1 MSPRSTEARHSAGA
15 QFFLFPKKIF
25 LMPPSVVPLCFSL
38 FVLFVVLFA
47 LMAVSRLFSLFFF
60 IPMVVF
66 GVVFFFKSQEA
77 TKKWAD
83 GTVGAVWV
91 ASVFAC
97 ARAQSDERPFAAR
110 KLSVLG
116 APFGRAWANEGAL
129 ENGTQSPFAAHYGA
143 SKQDPKSRR

>member
-60 IPMVVF
+60 IPMVIF
-66 GVVFFFKSQEA
+66 GVVFFSKSQEA